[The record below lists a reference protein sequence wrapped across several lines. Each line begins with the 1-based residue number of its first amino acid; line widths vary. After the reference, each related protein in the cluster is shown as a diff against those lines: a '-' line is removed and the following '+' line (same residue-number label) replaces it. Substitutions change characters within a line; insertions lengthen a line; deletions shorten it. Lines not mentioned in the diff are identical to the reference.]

1 MYGLAMRPRSPLSP
15 PDPHDIR
22 SRRSPELVTANCE
35 LGYACRRWP
44 SPPSDTEQ
52 VNISAQLDSSSCALA
67 ATVGGCLGHGLDAI
81 CDLRVEI
88 DGHRIKVGVEQ
99 AAVDPQRDA
108 GVFVAQHSRHR
119 KSIRAGWQWCK
130 R

>member
-44 SPPSDTEQ
+44 SPPSDTHLK
-52 VNISAQLDSSSCALA
+52 VASTQLDGGYAPLA
-67 ATVGGCLGHGLDAI
+67 TAVGGLFGHALDTFRN
-81 CDLRVEI
+81 LRVET
-88 DGHRIKVGVEQ
+88 DGNRIKIAVEQ
-99 AAVDPQRDA
+99 V
-108 GVFVAQHSRHR
+108 G
-119 KSIRAGWQWCK
+119 
-130 R
+130 